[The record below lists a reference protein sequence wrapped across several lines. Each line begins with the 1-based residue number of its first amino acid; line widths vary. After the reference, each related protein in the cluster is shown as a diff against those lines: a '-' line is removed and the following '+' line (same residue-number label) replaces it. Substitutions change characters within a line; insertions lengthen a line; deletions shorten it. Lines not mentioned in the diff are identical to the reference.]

1 MGASVAVFSTDV
13 TGEMTDNV
21 ALEIASA
28 PTHASRG

>member
-13 TGEMTDNV
+13 TGEMMDNV